1 MDRSFISQP
10 INPAG
15 DKVYLYYADLK
26 NRVKYF
32 NSLPENKDARISI
45 KLTGSSKPHAYY
57 AIFRSGILEERF
69 LIYAN
74 QQWGITGSFRSDLEY
89 DYYNAWGTW
98 ASKVLGRSI

>member
-1 MDRSFISQP
+1 MDRSFISQQVSP
-10 INPAG
+10 YG
-15 DKVYLYYADLK
+15 YREYLYFADLEK
-26 NRVKYF
+26 KVTYF

-45 KLTGSSKPHAYY
+45 KLTGSSEPYAYY

-74 QQWGITGSFRSDLEY
+74 LNWGIVDNFRSDLQY

-98 ASKVLGRSI
+98 SAKILGRAF

>member
-10 INPAG
+10 VSPYG
-15 DKVYLYYADLK
+15 YREYLYFADLK
-26 NRVKYF
+26 KKVTYF
-32 NSLPENKDARISI
+32 NSLPENKDAQISI
-45 KLTGSSKPHAYY
+45 KLTGSSEPYAYY

-74 QQWGITGSFRSDLEY
+74 LNWGMVDSFRADLQY

-98 ASKVLGRSI
+98 SAKILGRAF